1 MGSFFSLQ
9 VAKTGL
15 FTSQKALEVTGHN
28 IANAN
33 TEGYSRQRL
42 ELSSIPGISSV
53 EFGSGQGVST
63 DDLVQIRDRFLD
75 YHYRSENSS
84 SGELDTKMQALEY
97 VEGVLGEPS
106 DFGVSASLSDLFN
119 SMEQLGSEPH
129 NLSIRETVVQNAVK
143 LTDAFRTISGSL
155 GDYLGKIDDN
165 ITMVA
170 QEINRVGVQILG
182 LNETIHQYEISGAN
196 ANDLRDQRNLLV
208 DTLSGMAP
216 VEVSETESGEYR
228 LFMGSNPFINN
239 MEMNSL
245 AVIPTLDT
253 PYRGDQLNQLYW
265 EGNDSPVDM
274 AGGELGGLFSIRDGA
289 TGDDQGIPY
298 YMDQLDLL
306 AKSVISRFNEV
317 NREGYTLPVDGN
329 ESRQNVDFF
338 DSDLTTA
345 ASIRVSS
352 ALLQSGGNIAAA
364 SEEVGDNNWGN
375 NGNLILLSGIREES
389 DVAVDGRSIGNM
401 ESFYQSVVSD
411 LAINTSYYKNRSES
425 QRELTEHIENQ
436 KLSVSE
442 VSIDEEMANMVQYQQ
457 SYNAAAKL
465 IAVVDEMLNTLI
477 NVVGG

>member
-1 MGSFFSLQ
+1 MGSFSLLH

-42 ELSSIPGISSV
+42 ELSAIPGISSV
-53 EFGSGQGVST
+53 ECSSGQGVHT
-63 DDLVQIRDRFLD
+63 EDLVQIRDRFLD

-106 DFGVSASLSDLFN
+106 DFGTGASMSNLFN

-129 NLSIRETVVQNAVK
+129 DLSLRETVVQNAVK
-143 LTDAFRTISGSL
+143 LTDAFRTVSSAL

-165 ITMVA
+165 IAMVA
-170 QEINRVGVQILG
+170 QEINRVGEQILG
-182 LNETIHQYEISGAN
+182 LNETIHQYEMSGAN

-208 DTLSGMAP
+208 DSLSGKAP
-216 VEVSETESGEYR
+216 VEVSETEFGDFR
-228 LFMGSNPFINN
+228 IFMGSNPFINN
-239 MEMNSL
+239 QEMNSL
-245 AVIPTLDT
+245 VVKPTLDT
-253 PYRGDQLNQLYW
+253 PYRDDQLNQLYW

-274 AGGELGGLFSIRDGA
+274 GGGELGGLFSVRDGA
-289 TGDDQGIPY
+289 TEENQGIPY

-306 AKSVISRFNEV
+306 AQAVIQRFNEV
-317 NREGYTLPVDGN
+317 NNQGYTLPVDGN

-338 DSDLTTA
+338 DPDLTTA

-352 ALLQSGGNIAAA
+352 ALLESGGNIAAA
-364 SEEVGDNNWGN
+364 TEEVGEFNWGN
-375 NGNLILLSGIREES
+375 NGNLTLLSGIREEKDIS
-389 DVAVDGRSIGNM
+389 VDGRSVGNM
-401 ESFYQSVVSD
+401 ESFYQSIVSD

-425 QRELTEHIENQ
+425 QRELTEHIESQ